1 MVEVVKHVGYSKLK
15 VQYFRP
21 QDAFSFSPS
30 LFLKHIRAQAI
41 KPSPQLVFKNV
52 FVLPAPSCHL
62 SKKWG

>member
-30 LFLKHIRAQAI
+30 HFLEHIRAQAI